1 MTNPN
6 ECERGSKKKK
16 GGNERG
22 VGEQSKTTSRDD
34 QTRTPS
40 FIQIAFISSQIMAP
54 ILLPFSLIT
63 KSPALDRRDE
73 LKVSE
78 RTLDAELKRTTD
90 SLFFLATS
98 DVSSLRGLRQA
109 AVGDFPR
116 SNFRGSSEQGF
127 EDAGDEEREEEG
139 QLEEKSTRRVI
150 VGGRLTR

>member
-1 MTNPN
+1 
-6 ECERGSKKKK
+6 
-16 GGNERG
+16 
-22 VGEQSKTTSRDD
+22 
-34 QTRTPS
+34 
-40 FIQIAFISSQIMAP
+40 MAP

-109 AVGDFPR
+109 AVGDVPR

-139 QLEEKSTRRVI
+139 QLEEKSTRRGSLAGDSRDDDGHDTSSASLEISIAQSRIDSVDDDGRLAG
-150 VGGRLTR
+150 GGRWEKRDEGLSVEDVDG